1 MRHAPGALVNRY
13 AKSLFAVAL
22 EKNVLKEVRDD
33 LENLSETWQGDPE
46 LALLLMNPRLS
57 RDKVRS
63 ILMAIA
69 DRLKTVELTHHFLSL
84 LLDKDRLDVLYDVS
98 KRFNQLWRDHE
109 GEIEVKVV
117 TAVRVSAQLQSQI
130 MDALKAQSGKIPLI
144 SWVQDPRLLGGIIVQ
159 WPDKIFDGSLARKL
173 ENMKAFIAQSA

>member
-22 EKNVLKEVRDD
+22 EKGVLKQVRDD
-33 LENLSETWQGDPE
+33 LENFSETWQGDPE

-57 RDKVRS
+57 QDKVRS

-69 DRLKTVELTHHFLSL
+69 DRLKAAELTRHFLSL
-84 LLDKDRLDVLYDVS
+84 LLDKDRLDVLYDIS

-117 TAVRVSAQLQSQI
+117 TAIPVSELLQTQI
-130 MDALKAQSGKIPLI
+130 HDVLKSQSGKKPLI
-144 SWVQDPRLLGGIIVQ
+144 TWVQEPDILGGIVVQ
-159 WPDKIFDGSLARKL
+159 WPHKIFDGSLARKL
-173 ENMKAFIAQSA
+173 ENLKAFIAQGA